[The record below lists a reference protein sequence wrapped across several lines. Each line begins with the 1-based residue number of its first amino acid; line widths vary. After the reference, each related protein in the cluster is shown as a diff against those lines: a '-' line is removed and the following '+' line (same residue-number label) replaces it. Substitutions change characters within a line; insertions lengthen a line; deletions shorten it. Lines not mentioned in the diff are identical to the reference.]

1 MVKLKQIFT
10 AKNHPN
16 FFFVTA
22 VLHDSVCKIR
32 MKKNDRYFPQIYLE
46 ECEYKEKKA
55 SKRHIK
61 QKVIFPENDKSAESD
76 GEYRPISS

>member
-1 MVKLKQIFT
+1 MIDISHRFIWK
-10 AKNHPN
+10 
-16 FFFVTA
+16 
-22 VLHDSVCKIR
+22 S
-32 MKKNDRYFPQIYLE
+32 
-46 ECEYKEKKA
+46 EYKEKKA